1 MPRPY
6 TDRMVRPLAAT
17 GLAAAVLGFAAW
29 SWWAFTVTFASG
41 AAPELASQIAFTLIA
56 CATAALGIVVSW
68 RARGNIV
75 GLLLVVVALCQILV
89 VTRDAGYWLSFAR
102 PDLLP
107 RPEPV
112 ALALTANVGAASFVA
127 VAFVLAFF
135 PSGRLPGPRWRWLL
149 GALGAASV
157 AFVAAGLVSPSQN
170 FAPYQDVPPLA
181 TEQTPL
187 QIVITGVTAATFI
200 GLLFATI
207 VLALLRVRRAE
218 GVEKAQLRW
227 VALGSC
233 LFLFFP
239 VVCGTEMLL
248 TGSPQAASLA
258 VAYLGMV
265 SLPLGVTIGMLRH
278 DLFDVDRALGAT
290 VTWALVATG
299 LGLVFGL
306 VIVVGGA
313 LVGGPSPVVAAIATA
328 VCAVLL
334 LPGYRWVHRRV
345 GARLYPMRRA
355 ALGAVEALEL
365 SVATGRAEPESLA
378 AALSTAVRDPEV
390 VVGFVLPG
398 ASDPVDLEGFVV
410 SDPRAVPIL
419 AAGEPIGTLLM
430 PTASVGL
437 AKEVA
442 AASVML
448 VNVVRLRLHASQSL
462 REVEASRS
470 RLVAAEDA
478 ARRRFERDL
487 HDGAQ
492 QRLVSLG
499 MSLRLAQRRIATG
512 GSVDIADLLDG
523 AVAELGTA
531 IAELRRL
538 AHGIRPSVLDDG
550 LAAAVESLARI
561 VPLPVELSIDDTGA
575 AVPETIMTTAYYVIA
590 ESLANAVKHSDAGAI
605 AVRVHRDDDIMR
617 VTVRDDGRG
626 GADAGGAGIAGLGDR
641 VAAAGGRLRV
651 VSERARGTMIEA
663 ELPCA
668 L

>member
-6 TDRMVRPLAAT
+6 TDRMGRPFAAT
-17 GLAAAVLGFAAW
+17 GLAAAVFALAAW
-29 SWWAFTVTFASG
+29 SWWAIATTIASG
-41 AAPELASQIAFTLIA
+41 AAPVLADQIAFTLIA
-56 CATAALGIVVSW
+56 FATAALGVVVAW
-68 RARGNIV
+68 RARRNIV
-75 GLLLVVVALCQILV
+75 GMLLVVVALCQILLV
-89 VTRDAGYWLSFAR
+89 ARDAWYWLSFTR
-102 PDLLP
+102 PDLLAQP
-107 RPEPV
+107 GGV
-112 ALALTANVGAASFVA
+112 ALALTANLGASSFVA

-149 GALGAASV
+149 GALAAASV
-157 AFVAAGLVSPSQN
+157 ALVAAGLVSPWAN
-170 FAPYQDVPPLA
+170 FAPYEDVPPLVTDPA
-181 TEQTPL
+181 PA
-187 QIVITGVTAATFI
+187 QIAFTLVATAAFL
-200 GLLFATI
+200 GLLLTTI
-207 VLALLRVRRAE
+207 VLALVRVRRAE

-227 VALGSC
+227 VVLGSC

-239 VVCGTEMLL
+239 VVCGTEVLV
-248 TGSPQAASLA
+248 TGSPQYASLA

-265 SLPLGVTIGMLRH
+265 SLPLGVAIGMLRH
-278 DLFDVDRALGAT
+278 DLFDVDRALGAA

-299 LGLVFGL
+299 LGVVFAV
-306 VIVVGGA
+306 VIAIGGAVVGG
-313 LVGGPSPVVAAIATA
+313 GSPVVAAIATA

-365 SVATGRAEPESLA
+365 EVATGQAAPERLATALA
-378 AALSTAVRDPEV
+378 AAVRDPGV
-390 VVGFVLPG
+390 AVGFILPG
-398 ASDPVDLEGFVV
+398 TNEPVDVDGFVV
-410 SDPRAVPIL
+410 SDPRGVAIL
-419 AAGEPIGTLLM
+419 AAGEPIGTLVM
-430 PTASVGL
+430 PSASSSL
-437 AKEVA
+437 TREVA

-462 REVEASRS
+462 REVEASRA

-499 MSLRLAQRRIATG
+499 MSLRLAQRRIAGG

-561 VPLPVELSIDDTGA
+561 VPLPVELSIDDTDAG
-575 AVPETIMTTAYYVIA
+575 VSESVVTTAYYVIA
-590 ESLANAVKHSDAGAI
+590 ESLANAVKHAEAEAI
-605 AVRVHRDDDIMR
+605 SVRVHRGVDLMR
-617 VTVRDDGRG
+617 VTVSDDGRG
-626 GADAGGAGIAGLGDR
+626 GADAAGAGIAGLGDR
-641 VAAAGGRLRV
+641 VAAAGGSLRV
-651 VSERARGTMIEA
+651 MSERASGTTIEA

-668 L
+668 